1 MKHVIQRCRNMVSN
15 NYNCKISE
23 PWLPKPIT
31 SITRIDTYSTN

>member
-1 MKHVIQRCRNMVSN
+1 MISMKHVIQRCRNMVSN

-31 SITRIDTYSTN
+31 LIELLKKF